1 MTSTD
6 LSAPH
11 RGQSRIMQLIFAG
24 VAGIAM
30 LAFVA
35 AARSDAAAAPYGQVR
50 VTDTAIE
57 SPLPQSPSNLAG
69 GGFAADDNDDQAQLQ
84 QQLAQ
89 QQMQQSEQEAEQQ
102 NEAAEQQA
110 LQDELQGQQTEQQ
123 ANNP

>member
-11 RGQSRIMQLIFAG
+11 REQSRIMQLIFAG

-50 VTDTAIE
+50 LTDTAIE
-57 SPLPQSPSNLAG
+57 SPLPQSPPNLAG

-84 QQLAQ
+84 QQLA
-89 QQMQQSEQEAEQQ
+89 
-102 NEAAEQQA
+102 
-110 LQDELQGQQTEQQ
+110 
-123 ANNP
+123 

>member
-1 MTSTD
+1 MTAID
-6 LSAPH
+6 RCAP
-11 RGQSRIMQLIFAG
+11 RRRQSRIMQLIFAG

-30 LAFVA
+30 LAFVNA
-35 AARSDAAAAPYGQVR
+35 AHPDAVAAPFGQVR
-50 VTDTAIE
+50 LTDTAIE
-57 SPLPQSPSNLAG
+57 SPLPQSPPDLAG
-69 GGFAADDNDDQAQLQ
+69 GGIAVDDNDDQAQLQ

-89 QQMQQSEQEAEQQ
+89 QQMQQSEQQAEQQ

>member
-1 MTSTD
+1 MSSTD

-11 RGQSRIMQLIFAG
+11 RRQSRIIRLIFAG
-24 VAGIAM
+24 VTGIAM

-35 AARSDAAAAPYGQVR
+35 AARSDAAATPFGQVR
-50 VTDTAIE
+50 LTDTAIE
-57 SPLPQSPSNLAG
+57 SPLPQSPPNLAG

-89 QQMQQSEQEAEQQ
+89 QQMQQAEQQAEQQ